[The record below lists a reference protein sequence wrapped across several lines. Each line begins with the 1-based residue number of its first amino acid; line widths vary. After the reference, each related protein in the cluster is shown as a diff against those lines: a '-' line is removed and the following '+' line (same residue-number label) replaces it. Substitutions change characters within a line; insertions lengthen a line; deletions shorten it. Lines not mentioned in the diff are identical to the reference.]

1 MGSVS
6 VAWTAS
12 LLLSALSP
20 RSCEPP
26 PPGDGGGE
34 AGSNGGHT
42 SHGGSSA
49 GNSSIAGTT
58 VGEGGSGGLS
68 GAAGSS
74 ASGQGGIGAAAGVSG
89 VAGSGGAVGGAAGV
103 SGVAGSGGTVGIGG
117 AAGASGIGG
126 SSGSSGDV
134 SPVLIVTE
142 LGLGAGD
149 IRPLPFPATHCGSS
163 PPGSQTFTITNPTSV
178 TQNWTATLAQSFP
191 FFSVSPP
198 GSSLAPAQVVT
209 VTITPL
215 LIAAGSIPINV
226 SSSMSGTITING
238 AQLGTP
244 PIPVTELITG
254 PFFSW
259 SPANLDFGLVPV
271 GSNPRLPLTL
281 TFNGSGPV
289 LGGDTHFSGSTLN
302 PQAPSSWSVGLFDN
316 TGGVD
321 TGTLTWSSQ
330 SDQVYC
336 TPHTFT
342 ATAVVFVAGT
352 AGCANAFPATPCGD
366 GQVCVSP
373 TSCVTELALTG
384 LPIAP
389 GGSAFTGVL
398 ATGTAALADPLTA
411 SIAWGDQTVSAGTV
425 VVPSPGFNEPFSVSG
440 SHTYASAGTF
450 QGAVTVTDSTNH
462 FSKVA
467 SFAATN

>member
-1 MGSVS
+1 MAVVKPEATAATLPMA
-6 VAWTAS
+6 VAQQATRPSRVRLGKGAAAAC
-12 LLLSALSP
+12 LLL
-20 RSCEPP
+20 
-26 PPGDGGGE
+26 PG
-34 AGSNGGHT
+34 T
-42 SHGGSSA
+42 
-49 GNSSIAGTT
+49 
-58 VGEGGSGGLS
+58 
-68 GAAGSS
+68 S
-74 ASGQGGIGAAAGVSG
+74 ASGQGGIVLTAGASG
-89 VAGSGGAVGGAAGV
+89 VAGSGGAAGV
-103 SGVAGSGGTVGIGG
+103 SGAAGSGG
-117 AAGASGIGG
+117 AAGASGVAGSAGTVGISGAAGTSAMGG
-126 SSGSSGDV
+126 GSGSSGDG

-142 LGLGAGD
+142 FGLGPGD
-149 IRPLPFPATHCGSS
+149 IRPLQFPATHCGSS

-198 GSSLAPAQVVT
+198 GSSLAPAQVVM

-215 LIAAGSIPINV
+215 LIAAGSIPVNV

-281 TFNGSGPV
+281 TFNGNGPV

-384 LPIAP
+384 SPIAP
-389 GGSAFTGVL
+389 GGAAFTGVV

-425 VVPSPGFNEPFSVSG
+425 VVPTPGFNEPFTVSG

-467 SFAATN
+467 PFAATN